1 MNIISDDLSI
11 NFEGWTEIKH
21 FNVDDFYTYLYTL
34 PEEQQAHELEM
45 FGKQQS
51 LVLLKNDMVRF
62 NNFYEF
68 IKQYS
73 PRDYKILNNKPYVSQ
88 RVIIKH
94 VQLWN
99 ELHTA
104 EIKRLRIFFL

>member
-1 MNIISDDLSI
+1 MDIITDYSQEFYD
-11 NFEGWTEIKH
+11 WTEVKH

-34 PEEQQAHELEM
+34 PEEQQAKELEQ

-51 LVLLKNDMVRF
+51 LFLLKTDMKKY

-73 PRDYKILNNKPYVSQ
+73 PRDYKILNNKQYVSQ

-94 VQLWN
+94 VELWN
-99 ELHTA
+99 EIHSQS
-104 EIKRLRIFFL
+104 IKRLRIFFI

>member
-1 MNIISDDLSI
+1 MDIITDDSLE
-11 NFEGWTEIKH
+11 FYGWTEVKH
-21 FNVDDFYTYLYTL
+21 FNTDDFYTYLYTL
-34 PEEQQAHELEM
+34 PEEQQAKELEQ

-51 LVLLKNDMVRF
+51 LFLLKTDMKKY
-62 NNFYEF
+62 NNFYDF

-94 VQLWN
+94 VELWN
-99 ELHTA
+99 ELHCQ
-104 EIKRLRIFFL
+104 EIKRLRIFFI

>member
-1 MNIISDDLSI
+1 MNIITDD
-11 NFEGWTEIKH
+11 WTEIPY
-21 FNVDDFYTYLYTL
+21 FNVDDFYTYLHTL
-34 PEEQQAHELEM
+34 PEELQAHELQL

-51 LVLLKNDMVRF
+51 LLLLKNDMMKY

-73 PRDYKILNNKPYVSQ
+73 PRDFKILNNKQYVSQ

-99 ELHTA
+99 EIHTSD
-104 EIKRLRIFFL
+104 IKRLRIFFI

>member
-1 MNIISDDLSI
+1 MDSLEFDD
-11 NFEGWTEIKH
+11 WTEINH
-21 FNVDDFYTYLYTL
+21 FDIDDFYTYLYTL
-34 PEEQQAHELEM
+34 SEEHQAKELEI

-51 LVLLKNDMVRF
+51 LMLLKTEMTKY

-73 PRDYKILNNKPYVSQ
+73 PRDYKKLNNKPYVSQ

-94 VQLWN
+94 VELWN
-99 ELHTA
+99 ELHFPK
-104 EIKRLRIFFL
+104 IKILRIFFM

>member
-1 MNIISDDLSI
+1 MDIITDYSQEFYD
-11 NFEGWTEIKH
+11 WTEVKH

-34 PEEQQAHELEM
+34 PEEQQAKELEQ

-51 LVLLKNDMVRF
+51 LLLLKTDMKKY

-73 PRDYKILNNKPYVSQ
+73 PRDYKILNNKQYVSQ

-94 VQLWN
+94 VELWN
-99 ELHTA
+99 EIHSQS
-104 EIKRLRIFFL
+104 IKRLRIFFI

>member
-1 MNIISDDLSI
+1 MNIISHDISTTFD
-11 NFEGWTEIKH
+11 GWTEIQH

-34 PEEQQAHELEM
+34 PEEEQALELER

-51 LVLLKNDMVRF
+51 LVLLKNDMVKF
-62 NNFYEF
+62 NSFYEF

>member
-1 MNIISDDLSI
+1 MDIITDESQEFD
-11 NFEGWTEIKH
+11 GWTEVKH
-21 FNVDDFYTYLYTL
+21 FNVDEFYTYLSGL
-34 PEEQQAHELEM
+34 SEEQQAHELET

-51 LVLLKNDMVRF
+51 LMLLKTDMIKYT
-62 NNFYEF
+62 NFYEF

-94 VQLWN
+94 VELWN
-99 ELHTA
+99 ELHCRQ
-104 EIKRLRIFFL
+104 IKRLRIFFL